1 LITYEGEEEQDS
13 LAPSISSSSC
23 YLDEISLEEDSLEE
37 GDSPK
42 GTPLRTMASTYMEAT
57 KKDELPQEWFRFI
70 YRDEDDW
77 IGMK

>member
-1 LITYEGEEEQDS
+1 MRAREERGS

-23 YLDEISLEEDSLEE
+23 YSNEVPLEEDSLEE
-37 GDSPK
+37 GGPPK
-42 GTPLRTMASTYMEAT
+42 GTPLRAMASAYMEAT
-57 KKDELPQEWFRFI
+57 EKDELPQEWFRFI